1 MSSQILNGLE
11 VRDRTFEELTRRVE
25 ETGRRPGLHVVLVGD
40 DPASAVYVRSKGK
53 ACEKVGFRHETHILP
68 ADTSEAAVLELVA
81 KLNADD
87 EVHGILV
94 QIPLPDH
101 ISEEKVQ
108 QAVRSEKDV
117 DGFHPENLGR
127 LLAGNPRFVAC
138 TPLGVQVMLEH
149 YGIPTA
155 GKRMAIVGR
164 SVIVGR
170 PLAMLMSLK
179 GADANATV
187 TICHSATADLAATCR
202 EADIVVAAMGV
213 PGFLTREHVREGAV
227 VVDVGINRVD
237 DPSAKKGYRIVG
249 DVAPEALDGW
259 ASAYTP
265 VPGGVG
271 PMTIAMLLRNTWDA
285 MVLQQG

>member
-1 MSSQILNGLE
+1 MSSLILNGHE
-11 VRDRTFEELTRRVE
+11 VRDRIFADLARRVE
-25 ETGRRPGLHVVLVGD
+25 ETGRRPGLHVILVGD

-53 ACEKVGFRHETHILP
+53 ACEKVGFTHETHILP
-68 ADTSEAAVLELVA
+68 ADISESSVLDLVA
-81 KLNADD
+81 RLNADD
-87 EVHGILV
+87 SVNGILV
-94 QIPLPDH
+94 QIPLPAH

-108 QAVRSEKDV
+108 RAVLSEKDV

-127 LLAGNPRFVAC
+127 LLAGHPRFVAC

-149 YGIPTA
+149 YGVTVA

-170 PLAMLMSLK
+170 PLAMLMTLK
-179 GADANATV
+179 GSAANATV
-187 TICHSATADLAATCR
+187 TICHSATSDLAGVCR

-213 PGFLTREHVREGAV
+213 PGFMTREHVRQGAV

-237 DPSAKKGYRIVG
+237 DPGAKKGYRIVG
-249 DVAPEALDGW
+249 DVAPEALEDW

>member
-1 MSSQILNGLE
+1 MSSLILNGRE
-11 VRDRTFEELTRRVE
+11 VRDHTFADLTRRVDD
-25 ETGRRPGLHVVLVGD
+25 TGRRPGLHVILVGD

-53 ACEKVGFRHETHILP
+53 ACEKVGFRHETHLLP
-68 ADTSEAAVLELVA
+68 ADTPEDTVLDLVA
-81 KLNADD
+81 RLNADQD
-87 EVHGILV
+87 VHGILV
-94 QIPLPDH
+94 QIPLPEH

-108 QAVRSEKDV
+108 QAVMSEKDV

-149 YGIPTA
+149 YGLSTA
-155 GKRMAIVGR
+155 GKSMAIVGR

-179 GADANATV
+179 GAAANATV
-187 TICHSATADLAATCR
+187 TICHSATTDLPAVCR

-213 PGFLTREHVREGAV
+213 PGFLTRDHVREGAV

-237 DPSAKKGYRIVG
+237 DPSVKKGYRIVG

-285 MVLQQG
+285 MILQQG